1 MYLKI
6 VCYKY
11 GGNYFV
17 INSLN
22 IINESY
28 RVDKSNW
35 SNKNGISSEI
45 SII

>member
-28 RVDKSNW
+28 RVDKSN
-35 SNKNGISSEI
+35 KNGISSEI